1 MKRFLSGLCCL
12 LALHTTL
19 PATAQTTQTVSGVV
33 TDKQG
38 TVPGVSVYEKDMT
51 PNGTTTDE
59 KGHFTLKLKS
69 SSKILVFSVI
79 GYLKKE
85 VNATG
90 KTTLNVN
97 IQEDV
102 KGLEE
107 VVVIGYGEKKK
118 ITNTGAVSSISGA
131 EIRQSP
137 TASLQ
142 NALAGRLPGF
152 FSEQRGGQPGKDG
165 AAFQIRGVSTYQGTT
180 TPLIIVDDIEVT
192 SDQVSQI
199 DPNEIESLS
208 ILKDASTTAIYGVRG
223 ANGVVIVKTRRG
235 EAGKAQ
241 INVRNETGLLSPTR
255 SIQTND
261 AFTTLSLLKEYTAEQ
276 YLDPAVQYPK
286 YFTGNNLSHYQTN
299 DDPYNYPFVDWWKE
313 LLKKNSVQ
321 DRINFD
327 ISGGTQKS
335 KYFVSLGYLT
345 QGGIYKD
352 FSQGTGYNTNYN
364 YDRYNFRSNLDL
376 NPNKNLHIRLDLS
389 GRFGVTNEP
398 WDTNWNGGG
407 TTFQYLW
414 NGQLSSFYYPV
425 FNADGSYGGS
435 TSSATKPNPEANL
448 RYAGYTRTYGNNLG
462 VVTQVDEKLDFVTQ
476 GLSAKGLIS
485 YASDYGFVRTLRRST
500 DQIPTYY
507 YDAFSA
513 GYKPVTP
520 NLYRLG
526 QLYRS
531 GYSTGTSRLAN
542 IQAAL
547 NYNRQF
553 GDHNVSALVML
564 NQTTRTDDS
573 FAISG
578 TNSPSSTITAGEPY
592 NVRGLTSR
600 VSYNYKQKYLFDV
613 NAAYNGSDKFQSSK
627 QYQLFPSVSVGWNI
641 SEEPFFKE
649 NVKFVD
655 AFKVRGSYGMVGN
668 DGIGSSVYSYVK
680 TYVTGSGKGY
690 TFGETTSSALTAG
703 LIEPTLA
710 NTEITWETQKDL
722 DVGVDIKMFN
732 GKLGVTADYFK
743 KRRSNILTQRSSVAS
758 AFGATLPFVNLGI
771 VENKGFEVELTY
783 RGSINNKFNFFAN
796 GQVSYAANTVV
807 FRDEGTARYPWL
819 GLTGKPVGALFGYTA
834 TGLYQSLSELYNT
847 PHISSA
853 VPLTNL
859 NLGGIKFADLNNDGT
874 IDQYDMGYLG
884 SNQPK
889 YVSGLTL
896 GFSYKGF
903 DFSTLFQGSFD
914 YIVNIQRGSLAYS
927 RPENV
932 SVPYNLGRWTPV
944 TGNAATFPVLA
955 GSGSQNGL
963 LSSYWFFKGDYVRWK
978 SLEVG
983 YKVPTA
989 FAKKLHLT
997 GIRVYANSYN
1007 LGLLYTALPVFI
1019 DPESLGATNA
1029 TTNIGDVNEYPQ
1041 QKIINFGIQFSL

>member
-1 MKRFLSGLCCL
+1 MAIHIKRLLSGLCCL
-12 LALHTTL
+12 LALLMITPLQAQTL
-19 PATAQTTQTVSGVV
+19 PTVKGVV
-33 TDKQG
+33 SDRSG
-38 TVPGVSVYEKDMT
+38 TVPGVSVYEKDNT
-51 PNGTTTDE
+51 ANGTLTNE
-59 KGHFTLKLKS
+59 NGEFTLKLKTN
-69 SSKILVFSVI
+69 SKILVFSAVS
-79 GYLKKE
+79 YLKKE

-90 KTTLNVN
+90 KTTLNVT

-131 EIRQSP
+131 DIRQSP
-137 TASLQ
+137 AASLQ
-142 NALAGRLPGF
+142 NSLAGRLPGF
-152 FSEQRGGQPGKDG
+152 FAEQRGGQPGKDG
-165 AAFQIRGVSTYQGTT
+165 ASFQIRGISTYQGTT

-192 SDQVSQI
+192 SDQVSQL

-223 ANGVVIVKTRRG
+223 ANGVIIVKTRRG

-241 INVRNETGLLSPTR
+241 INFTNETGLLSPTR
-255 SIQTND
+255 SIKIND
-261 AFTTLSLLKEYTAEQ
+261 AYTTLSLLKEYTAEQ
-276 YLDPAVQYPK
+276 YLDPALQYPK

-299 DDPYNYPFVDWWKE
+299 DDPYNYPFVDWWQE
-313 LLKKNSVQ
+313 LLKKNSLQ

-376 NPNKNLHIRLDLS
+376 NPNSGLHIRLDLS

-398 WDTNWNGGG
+398 YDTNWNGGG

-425 FNADGSYGGS
+425 YNADGSFGGS
-435 TSSATKPNPEANL
+435 TSTATKPNPVANL

-462 VVTQVDEKLDFVTQ
+462 VVTQADQKLDFITK
-476 GLSAKGLIS
+476 GLMAKGLVS
-485 YASDYGFVRTLRRST
+485 YASDYGFVRTLRRNGNT
-500 DQIPTYY
+500 DIPTYY
-507 YDAFSA
+507 WDAFSSS
-513 GYKPVTP
+513 YKPVTP

-526 QLYRS
+526 SLTRA
-531 GYSTGTSRLAN
+531 GYSTGTTRLVN
-542 IQAAL
+542 IQASL

-553 GDHNVSALVML
+553 GDHNVSVLTML
-564 NQTTRTDDS
+564 NQTTRTDDTYS
-573 FAISG
+573 SG
-578 TNSPSSTITAGEPY
+578 IIAGEPY
-592 NVRGLTSR
+592 NVRGLTGR
-600 VSYNYKQKYLFDV
+600 LSYNYKQRYLFDV

-627 QYQLFPSVSVGWNI
+627 QYQLFPSVSAGWNI
-641 SEEPFFKE
+641 SEEPFFKN

-655 AFKVRGSYGMVGN
+655 GLKIRGSYGIVGN

-690 TFGETTSSALTAG
+690 TFGETPSSSLTSG

-710 NTEITWETQKDL
+710 NTEITWETQKDM
-722 DVGVDIKMFN
+722 DIGIDLRMFN
-732 GKLGVTADYFK
+732 GKLNITADYFK
-743 KRRSNILTQRSSVAS
+743 KRRSDILTQRASVAS
-758 AFGATLPFVNLGI
+758 AFGASLPYVNLGI

-783 RGSINNKFNFFAN
+783 KQTFNKFNVFAN
-796 GQVSYAANTVV
+796 GQVSYATNTVV

-834 TGLYQSLSELYNT
+834 TGLYQSLYELYNT

-859 NLGGIKFADLNNDGT
+859 NLGGIKFADLNGDGT

-884 SNQPK
+884 TNQPK
-889 YVSGLTL
+889 YTTGLTL

-903 DFSTLFQGSFD
+903 DVSTLFQGAFGN
-914 YIVNIQRGSLAYS
+914 IVNIQRGSLAYS

-944 TGNAATFPVLA
+944 TGEDATFPVLA

-978 SLEVG
+978 SLMIG
-983 YKVPTA
+983 YKLSSA
-989 FAKKLHLT
+989 FAKKLHVS
-997 GIRVYANSYN
+997 GIRFYANSYN
-1007 LGLLYTALPVFI
+1007 LGLIYTALPVFI
-1019 DPESLGATNA
+1019 DPESLGATNS

-1041 QKIINFGIQFSL
+1041 QKILNLGIQVSL